1 MSLLGTIA
9 SIGSAVTGVGSAL
22 VPGLGP
28 VSQALGGV
36 ANSQSQA
43 DANAANLQ
51 IARENNAF
59 NEKMWNQ
66 TNAYNTPEQQRMRM
80 QQAGYNPYLTS
91 GQVSTGSAQA
101 TPTAAPVSAM
111 QSIRGGDA
119 GIQSAQNAMNMI
131 TMKANVATAQAQA
144 EKAQAEAQKA
154 IADANATRAGTPY
167 IAPQAAANV
176 ESTNLRNAI
185 TREFGS
191 AKAQADINN
200 LVAGAVSYNS
210 QALQS
215 QESVNLMAAQ
225 ILKTYAETANVKM
238 STEQMRT
245 LLPLTAASIRAQANA
260 SNASAN
266 ASNAQAG
273 YTNTQAGY
281 IPVKVSQDLRESD
294 SRIRKNDFESQG
306 MNFGVFRTPGPS
318 QMTTWF
324 NQAINKFNPVNL
336 MLDAGRSLLPD
347 NRRPMNKRA
356 SIHR

>member
-1 MSLLGTIA
+1 MSLLGSIA
-9 SIGSAVTGVGSAL
+9 SIGSAITGVGSAL

-28 VSQALGGV
+28 VSQALGGI

-80 QQAGYNPYLTS
+80 QQAGYNPYLIS

-101 TPTAAPVSAM
+101 TPTASPVAPM

-119 GIQSAQNAMNMI
+119 GIQSAQSAMNII

-167 IAPQAAANV
+167 IAPQAEADL
-176 ESTNLRNAI
+176 ESTKLRNAI
-185 TREFGS
+185 TQEFGS
-191 AKAQADINN
+191 QKAQADIDN
-200 LVAGAVSYNS
+200 LVAGAVHLNS

-238 STEQMRT
+238 STEQMRK

-281 IPVKVSQDLRESD
+281 IPVKVEQDLSESRSRTRKNNYESEGANFGIFRMPAPHQITNWFGQALDGVAGSVRNIFNHD
-294 SRIRKNDFESQG
+294 SREAVQSQ
-306 MNFGVFRTPGPS
+306 
-318 QMTTWF
+318 W
-324 NQAINKFNPVNL
+324 
-336 MLDAGRSLLPD
+336 
-347 NRRPMNKRA
+347 KR
-356 SIHR
+356 